1 MNIGIDPNLQ
11 EEKGGDT
18 LEVVQEVE
26 IGHVFG
32 SINIDIEDIDP
43 ETVDIKFYFFLLL

>member
-11 EEKGGDT
+11 GEKDDT

-26 IGHVFG
+26 IDHILRIG
-32 SINIDIEDIDP
+32 STDIEDIDIVT
-43 ETVDIKFYFFLLL
+43 TVD